1 MTREPFAAV
10 FPTPSR
16 AAAIDLSVAAA
27 NETAV
32 DRVMAWL
39 GLYLPSYGTSAALH
53 AAAILLAAFLVSPA
67 GPVEPPPPQITGGA
81 VPTQKPTPVERR
93 PKTGPETQYR
103 GPLKPKPSSLARRT
117 TLYPIQDV
125 AANNRKTLAV
135 LGIQGGGVD
144 IGDLGGLGPDRI
156 FGDPSSRCPSESERA
171 RKIVFLVD
179 RSGSMGDAIEIVK
192 MELKTTIEE
201 LGEDSEFHVI
211 FYSSGQPVEMPTR
224 RLVTATERNKQL
236 AFEFIDGIIAQG
248 ETDPSKAIERAFAV
262 GPDLIYLLTDGE
274 FDRAVVGMV
283 HRLNAGGK
291 VTVHTIG
298 FLYRGPGEAILKDIA
313 AQNGGQFKFVSEEDL
328 VALGGA

>member
-1 MTREPFAAV
+1 MTREPSAAA

-67 GPVEPPPPQITGGA
+67 GPAEPPLTEITGLA
-81 VPTQKPTPVERR
+81 VPTQKPTRVERR

-103 GPLKPKPSSLARRT
+103 GHLKPQPSSPARRAA
-117 TLYPIQDV
+117 LDPIQDV
-125 AANNRKTLAV
+125 AANNRVPLV
-135 LGIQGGGVD
+135 ILGIDKGGRN
-144 IGDLGGLGPDRI
+144 IGDPEGLGPNRI
-156 FGDPSSRCPSESERA
+156 FGERSSRGPSESEPA

-179 RSGSMGDAIEIVK
+179 RSGSMGDSIEFVK
-192 MELKTTIEE
+192 EELKTTIEE
-201 LGEDSEFHVI
+201 LRDDSEFHVI
-211 FYSSGQPVEMPTR
+211 FYSSGQPVEMSTR
-224 RLVTATERNKQL
+224 RLVPATERNKGL

-262 GPDLIYLLTDGE
+262 GPDLVYLLTDGE
-274 FDRAVVGMV
+274 FDRAIVDLVK
-283 HRLNAGGK
+283 RLNVGDK

-298 FLYRGPGEAILKDIA
+298 FIYRTGEEVLKKIA
-313 AQNGGQFKFVSEEDL
+313 GDNGGKYKFVSERDL
-328 VALGGA
+328 VALSGA